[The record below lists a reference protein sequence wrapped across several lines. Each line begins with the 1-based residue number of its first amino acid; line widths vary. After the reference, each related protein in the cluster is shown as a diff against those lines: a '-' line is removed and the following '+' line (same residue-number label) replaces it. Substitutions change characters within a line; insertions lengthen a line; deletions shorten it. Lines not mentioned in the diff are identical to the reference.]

1 MEDCIFC
8 EIAAG
13 KLPAKFAYQG
23 KKVIAFED
31 LHKVAEIHILIS
43 PRQHIKSFLDI
54 KSTHLQILEEMVK
67 VAQELVLKFK
77 LDSGKY
83 RLVFNGGEAQKIP
96 HLHWHLLGGNLK
108 GFPE

>member
-1 MEDCIFC
+1 MEDCVFC
-8 EIAAG
+8 KITAG

-23 KKVIAFED
+23 RQVVAFED
-31 LHKVAEIHILIS
+31 IHKVAEVHILIA
-43 PRQHIKSFLDI
+43 PRKHIKSFLDI
-54 KSTHLQILEEMVK
+54 KSTHLQIIEEMFK
-67 VAQELVLKFK
+67 VAQELVLKLN

-96 HLHWHLLGGNLK
+96 HLHWHLLGGDLA